1 MTAAAVADVAR
12 RAQISLEFKGGEKL
26 QRTLK
31 RMQTGLGTAKGVSVG
46 FLSDK
51 RYPTTYSTRVDH
63 RISPNRKPLHVA
75 QVAFWQQFGTK
86 RIPARPYFTT
96 MIEENSPRWGDSL
109 AHLAKVH
116 NYDARKMMTNMGI
129 GIQAQLVRSI
139 RDWSTPPNAQ
149 LTVDIKGFN
158 NPLIDEGIMMNSVE
172 YEVTNK
178 L

>member
-1 MTAAAVADVAR
+1 MTAVAGVDVATKV
-12 RAQISLEFKGGEKL
+12 SLDFKGGDKL
-26 QRTLK
+26 ARTLK
-31 RMQTGLGTAKGVSVG
+31 KMNTGLNTAKGVTVG

-51 RYPTTYSTRVDH
+51 RYPTSYSTRVDH
-63 RISPNRKPLHVA
+63 RISPNRQPLPVA
-75 QVAFWQQFGTK
+75 QVAFWQQFGNK

-109 AHLAKVH
+109 AYLAKVH
-116 NYDARKMMTNMGI
+116 NYDGKKMMTNMGI

-139 RDWSTPPNAQ
+139 REWSTPPNAQ

-158 NPLIDEGIMMNSVE
+158 NPLIDEGIMMNSVD